1 MPADLAQQVAIVY
14 NAKINFNYLVEAEKE
29 GIYKSLA
36 GRLHLKKN
44 KTFCLIDG
52 LHKSYLFT
60 NNYYLKIEYQFK
72 ILFETLYRFLL

>member
-1 MPADLAQQVAIVY
+1 MLADHAQQTAIVY
-14 NAKINFNYLVEAEKE
+14 NVRINFNYLVEAEKE
-29 GIYKSLA
+29 GIYKFLA

-44 KTFCLIDG
+44 KTSSLIDG

-72 ILFETLYRFLL
+72 ILFETLSRFLL